1 MEPTSE
7 QELKQLLEE
16 GRITEEEH
24 RELLEAIRQ
33 EETAQ
38 KPVEKAPE
46 SKPRTGYG
54 KVALIL
60 FILSIALPVVSILLS
75 FILNAI
81 MKIKIVLATPLVL
94 IGLLC
99 ALLAFIFGIIGWR
112 TTQGKIVAIGIPV
125 LGIFTFLLIPLA
137 SILLAIAI
145 PVLRGKRVQPEYKH
159 ELLKSYSLDST
170 EGVLS
175 PAGAEE
181 DRNFFAEGV
190 GSLKIVNDSVDKK
203 SIHFFETGPMSIQ
216 NQILIYS
223 AKLRSEG
230 LDGRAY
236 LEMWCEIPAKGE
248 FFSRSIE
255 APIMGTTEWTTVQT
269 PFRFEHGQSPANVKL
284 NLVIEGLGA
293 VWVDDIKLS
302 SSALH

>member
-33 EETAQ
+33 KETAQ

-75 FILNAI
+75 FILNT

-175 PAGAEE
+175 PAGVEE

-190 GSLKIVNDSVDKK
+190 GSLKIVNDSLDKK